1 MPITMEEILE
11 IRNELMADDVDVPPE
26 ALSWVSCEV
35 REFFESGGRVIP
47 RPPGFEGAEIH
58 AWYELE
64 QRRFEQ
70 TDTDTMMDA
79 LSAALF
85 KTTGDEEFKPEE
97 KEEEVPLEYNF
108 GDRDAPGPEK
118 YDPTLKYK
126 CPQLGDA
133 LPEDDCM

>member
-1 MPITMEEILE
+1 MPMTLAELEELQTE
-11 IRNELMADDVDVPPE
+11 MMADDVDIPPE
-26 ALSWVSCEV
+26 AQSWVPSEAK
-35 REFFESGGRVIP
+35 EFFESGGRVIP

-64 QRRFEQ
+64 QRRFES

-85 KTTGDEEFKPEE
+85 KTTGEEEFRPAPEPEPEPEPDFIPSAE
-97 KEEEVPLEYNF
+97 KHEP
-108 GDRDAPGPEK
+108 D
-118 YDPTLKYK
+118 LKYK

-133 LPEDDCM
+133 LPTDDCM